1 MARARRSG
9 LGAGGQI
16 LMVALGAVAGLAIGM
31 AIADRAG
38 GLDGLLRRKRS
49 TRQRRH
55 RDDGWRGD
63 ERRSQSFD
71 EIDDESELAPEAI
84 SHLHLRGRYPE
95 TARTTP
101 PRSAAAVSGAAPV
114 AAPVPPPIGTTD
126 RTVPHEVELEERV
139 LDVFRN
145 DLLLAERA
153 IDIGAVDEHT
163 IELAGWVLEE
173 SEIAYAVTL
182 AGGVPGVKA
191 VESLLAVRPRTAG

>member
-1 MARARRSG
+1 MAPARRSG
-9 LGAGGQI
+9 RGAGGQI

-38 GLDGLLRRKRS
+38 GLDGLLRRKSS

-71 EIDDESELAPEAI
+71 EVDDESELAPEAI

-101 PRSAAAVSGAAPV
+101 PRATAAGPGTAPV
-114 AAPVPPPIGTTD
+114 APPLGTTT
-126 RTVPHEVELEERV
+126 RAVPHEVELEERV
-139 LDVFRN
+139 LEVFRN
-145 DLLLAERA
+145 DLLLADRA

-191 VESLLAVRPRTAG
+191 VESLLAVRPRAVG